1 MAPFFVSY
9 FRCCLCRPSELGCK
23 SELGL
28 LGCRAVPTRCKYV
41 HVSSRFS
48 SMKTD
53 GRHNPAPQAAYTLRA
68 ADGFFSQQLRS
79 FCRCVGT
86 PPIRPFDV
94 TDDINEPTWTCL
106 RRVVAGAYQRRG
118 LHGRTPKHKGTSPV
132 RVLNTGLHCYPGT
145 PPNYACPRYST
156 LCMSRCL
163 R

>member
-53 GRHNPAPQAAYTLRA
+53 GRRNPAPQAAYTLRA
-68 ADGFFSQQLRS
+68 ADGFSHSNSEASAVALGRLRYDRLMS
-79 FCRCVGT
+79 WMT
-86 PPIRPFDV
+86 STSP
-94 TDDINEPTWTCL
+94 
-106 RRVVAGAYQRRG
+106 
-118 LHGRTPKHKGTSPV
+118 HGRVHGVS
-132 RVLNTGLHCYPGT
+132 
-145 PPNYACPRYST
+145 
-156 LCMSRCL
+156 
-163 R
+163 